1 MGKIIGIDLG
11 TTNSCV
17 YVMEGKDPKCITN
30 PNGGRTTPSVVAFT
44 DKERLVGDAA
54 KRQAVTNSSRTV
66 FAVKRLMGR
75 VANSPEV
82 EHWKQHAPYK
92 IVAGANG
99 AAVVEIDGH
108 QYTPQEV
115 SATIL
120 SKLKADAEAYLGEP
134 VTEAVITVPA
144 YFNDAQRQATK
155 DAGQI
160 AGLDVK
166 RIINEPTAAS
176 LAYGFDKKANEK
188 IVVFDLGGGTFDVSI
203 LEVGDNVVEVRA
215 TNGDTFLGGEDFDQ
229 RVINYLVEEF
239 KKEQGIDLAKDSM
252 ALQRLKDAAES
263 AKKELSTSMESEI
276 NLPFITAD
284 QTGPKHMLIKLS
296 RAKLEQLVSDL
307 VQRTLEPCRKALSDA
322 GLKPSDIDEVLLV
335 GGMTRMPLVQKTVAD
350 FFGKEPN
357 RSVNPDEVVAMGA
370 AIQGGILAGD
380 VKDVLL
386 LDVTPLSLGIETMGG
401 VFTKLIDRNTTIP
414 TRKSQTFTT
423 AADNQPSV
431 SIHVLQGERPMAAD
445 NMTLARFD
453 LTGIPPAPRGVPQ
466 IEVAFNIDANG
477 IVNVSAKDLGTGKE
491 QSIQI
496 TASSGLSDADI
507 EKLVREAESHAADDK
522 KKQDLISARN
532 QADGLIYGTEKS
544 IKDLGDK
551 LDAALKSDIEG
562 KIASLKT
569 LMEGE
574 DVEGIKK
581 ATEELAQASH
591 KLAEQLYSQAQ
602 GQQPGAEGAAGAA
615 GAQPGAGAAGGKKAD
630 EDVIDADFT
639 ESKYYGKRQC
649 LRGVGSDS
657 LPRPRQYGPKERNAR
672 NKSSGRF
679 VLSGRF

>member
-75 VANSPEV
+75 MANSPEV

-252 ALQRLKDAAES
+252 ALQRLKDAAEA

-307 VQRTLEPCRKALSDA
+307 VQKTLEPCRKALADA

-431 SIHVLQGERPMAAD
+431 SIHVLQGERPMVAD

-507 EKLVREAESHAADDK
+507 EKLVKEAEAHAADDK

-574 DVEGIKK
+574 DVEAIKK

-602 GQQPGAEGAAGAA
+602 GQQPGADAAGAA

-630 EDVIDADFT
+630 DDVIDADFT
-639 ESKYYGKRQC
+639 ESK
-649 LRGVGSDS
+649 
-657 LPRPRQYGPKERNAR
+657 
-672 NKSSGRF
+672 
-679 VLSGRF
+679 